1 MLITMILLKKVII
14 IALRFAD
21 ILLKNGKMKNNAND
35 RLEIQILKKISFS
48 TKI

>member
-14 IALRFAD
+14 IALRFVD